1 MFEGEVEAAGF
12 EPAAAAVRE
21 RLRDIG
27 RSKKNPVHFASLSS
41 ALRLTGEHQV
51 PKVLFLRS
59 GD

>member
-27 RSKKNPVHFASLSS
+27 RSKKNAVHFASLSS
-41 ALRLTGEHQV
+41 A
-51 PKVLFLRS
+51 
-59 GD
+59 